1 MALKF
6 SSNSAYKTRMIV
18 PGWKYPGPRRVRTS
32 WSAWLKCTK
41 RDLKIEDGVCGH
53 TPASVS
59 EPTAPKFI
67 EVLTVDREWI
77 PTAKDE
83 MRERAELHTSNS

>member
-1 MALKF
+1 MVEMHE
-6 SSNSAYKTRMIV
+6 TR
-18 PGWKYPGPRRVRTS
+18 PQ
-32 WSAWLKCTK
+32 
-41 RDLKIEDGVCGH
+41 IEDDVCGH

-59 EPTAPKFI
+59 EPTTAPKFI

-77 PTAKDE
+77 LTAKDE

>member
-1 MALKF
+1 MVEMHER
-6 SSNSAYKTRMIV
+6 NE
-18 PGWKYPGPRRVRTS
+18 TS
-32 WSAWLKCTK
+32 
-41 RDLKIEDGVCGH
+41 LKIEDEVCGH

-77 PTAKDE
+77 LTAKDE